1 MRGYWSRGRHT
12 GDDFYQKNHNF
23 SDRFSQVRTGN
34 LFSRFCISK
43 FYMRFGLKNECIA
56 KLILKNLSFF
66 SFPQCIDEET
76 EVQSRVPFKLSD

>member
-1 MRGYWSRGRHT
+1 MIFTKRTIISVI
-12 GDDFYQKNHNF
+12 DFP
-23 SDRFSQVRTGN
+23 RLGLV
-34 LFSRFCISK
+34 FSRFCISK